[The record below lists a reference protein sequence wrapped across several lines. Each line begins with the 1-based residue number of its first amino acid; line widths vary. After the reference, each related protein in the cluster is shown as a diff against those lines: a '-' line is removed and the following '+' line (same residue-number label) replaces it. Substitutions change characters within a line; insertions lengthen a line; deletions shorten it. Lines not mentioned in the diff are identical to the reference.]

1 MGEWFE
7 KKTLGMLPAEAAA
20 RWGEREALS
29 FEDQRWTYAEF
40 AEEVDRAAK
49 GLIALG
55 VEPGEKIALWMNNK
69 PEWLFLMYAI
79 PKAGGVLV
87 PLNTRYRT
95 DDITYV
101 VAQSNAGTLISDD
114 RSGPVDYR
122 EMVGQVLPDM
132 TDDDPANHQLDD
144 FPDLRRVVFAGS
156 DKLPGTLSWEEV
168 LHMGE
173 AVSDAD
179 LAARAAAVDPDGLML
194 IGYTSGTTGDPKGV
208 MHNHI
213 NIRNV
218 MERAA
223 MLGITFNDTHI
234 SYLPLF
240 HLYGLSEVALT
251 CMVTGAR
258 QVLMDVFNA
267 DRALDMIE
275 REKVTMTHGF
285 EAHWSDLLIAQAAKP
300 RDVSS
305 LRLGTL
311 PAGTEATIPTAE
323 KTQDVFC
330 PTISGFGMTEIWA
343 YVSMSFPT
351 DTREQRVHASGFP
364 MTGVTFQIGD
374 PETHAPLPPNTPGE
388 MMVKGYTVMM
398 GYYEKPDATAKTFSA
413 DGWLL
418 TGDVGMLRD
427 DGRLVFLGRYKD
439 MLKVGGEN
447 VSPAEVEAKLA
458 ELPGVRE
465 VAVVA
470 YPDPRMHEVGVA
482 FVIRTT
488 EGSNLTEQ
496 AVLDHVKG
504 RIASFKIP
512 RHVLF
517 VDTFPMTSSGKIQ
530 KAKLRDLALDILGE
544 PKVA

>member
-1 MGEWFE
+1 
-7 KKTLGMLPAEAAA
+7 
-20 RWGEREALS
+20 
-29 FEDQRWTYAEF
+29 
-40 AEEVDRAAK
+40 
-49 GLIALG
+49 
-55 VEPGEKIALWMNNK
+55 
-69 PEWLFLMYAI
+69 MYAI

-101 VAQSNAGTLISDD
+101 VTQSNAGTLISDD

-122 EMVGQVLPDM
+122 EMVGQVMPD
-132 TDDDPANHQLDD
+132 TDGADPTHHNLKD
-144 FPDLRRVVFAGS
+144 FPDLRRIVFAGS
-156 DKLPGTLSWEEV
+156 EKLPGTLVWDEV
-168 LHMGE
+168 LEMG
-173 AVSDAD
+173 ARVSDAELD
-179 LAARAAAVDPDGLML
+179 ARAAAVDPDDLVL

-218 MERAA
+218 TERGA
-223 MLGITFNDTHI
+223 MLGITFDDCHI

-240 HLYGLSEVALT
+240 HLYGLSEVAMM
-251 CMVTGAR
+251 CIVTGAR
-258 QVLMDVFNA
+258 QVLMDVFDA
-267 DRALDMIE
+267 DQALDLIE
-275 REKVTMTHGF
+275 QEKVTMAHGF
-285 EAHWSDLLIAQAAKP
+285 EAHWRDLLTAQAEKQ

-323 KTQDVFC
+323 EAQDVFC

-343 YVSMSFPT
+343 YVAMSFAT

-364 MTGVTFQIGD
+364 VNGIRFQIGD
-374 PETHAPLPPNTPGE
+374 EETHAPLPPNTPGE
-388 MMVKGYTVMM
+388 LMVKGYTVMM
-398 GYYEKPDATAKTFSA
+398 GYYEKPEATAKTFSD

-427 DGRLVFLGRYKD
+427 DGRMVFLGRYKD

-470 YPDPRMHEVGVA
+470 YPDPRMDEVGVA
-482 FVIRTT
+482 FIIRTT

-517 VDTFPMTSSGKIQ
+517 VDEFPMTSSGKIQ
-530 KAKLRDLALDILGE
+530 KAKLRDLALEVLGRPE
-544 PKVA
+544 VA